1 MKSCF
6 FCLQIRSYFT
16 DRLLKIV
23 RDLVLHTK
31 GKGKSKEDED
41 NVYKGDPALEFI
53 KHVCAVLVLDQN
65 VQHDILVITNSFC
78 IYFMFFDL
86 LF

>member
-65 VQHDILVITNSFC
+65 VQHDILVVTNSFVF
-78 IYFMFFDL
+78 IYL
-86 LF
+86 LYVF